1 MMIDEKQALSVEML
15 LKSLMSTANENKDLL
30 SLLLQSAED
39 TEGGLKNI
47 QEGVAD
53 IKKDTEHINAKLDVV
68 LEKLNAIESAFAD
81 LKQETREIEQKL
93 ILMSSKLD
101 KIEKEI
107 GEEELE
113 DYYVLCQSLYNNWDE
128 LDELTRRLIPV
139 AEYLFSKLQK
149 YNKPDYSPVILEL
162 CRALENEF
170 LLKIFRKYTLDVIR
184 RKDRNLDSFLAT
196 DKASG
201 FLKNKTGVFVKA
213 INKSVRTNKPEYT
226 LGQMNTVMSL
236 MNDSN
241 VVNAS
246 PLLQDFKNYLDSA
259 TIANALLNVQ
269 YIRKINDLVEK
280 YRNPSAHP
288 GFMTLD
294 KATKCKE
301 MMPDRMDYLMD
312 CLSV

>member
-1 MMIDEKQALSVEML
+1 MINEKQELYDEML
-15 LKSLMSTANENKDLL
+15 LKSLMNTVNENNDLL
-30 SLLLQSAED
+30 SLLLQNAED

-47 QEGVAD
+47 LKGVEN
-53 IKKDTEHINAKLDVV
+53 IKKDTEYINIKLDVV
-68 LEKLNAIESAFAD
+68 LDKLNAIESAFAD
-81 LKQETREIEQKL
+81 LKQETRDIEQKL
-93 ILMSSKLD
+93 VLMNSKLD
-101 KIEKEI
+101 RIEKEI

-113 DYYVLCQSLYNNWDE
+113 DYYVLCQSIYDNWDK

-162 CRALENEF
+162 CRALENEL
-170 LLKIFRKYTLDVIR
+170 LLKIFRKYTFDVIR
-184 RKDRNLDSFLAT
+184 RKGKNLDSFLST
-196 DKASG
+196 DKASS
-201 FLKNKTGVFVKA
+201 FLKYKTGVFVKV

-226 LGQMNTVMSL
+226 LGQMNTIMSL

-241 VVNAS
+241 VVNVS
-246 PLLQDFKNYLDSA
+246 PLLQDFKNYLDSK
-259 TIANALLNVQ
+259 TIANDLLNVQ
-269 YIRKINDLVEK
+269 YIRKINDLVVK

-294 KATKCKE
+294 KAAKCKE
-301 MMPDRMDYLMD
+301 MMPDRMDYLMK